1 MNKTAK
7 ISCGQLQT
15 LLLICRIFT
24 LMTFVPLI
32 SDGYSFS
39 ARLIAAVIST
49 LIQAVVIVPII
60 LLNKAYHGKTV
71 TSIIAEKSR
80 FWGYAASAAYLVFFL
95 AYSTLAVLN
104 FSRFLRQRFF
114 PEENSILML
123 FILLAV
129 CVYCAHCGI
138 EGLARSSLIVLAIFL
153 IMLVI
158 ISVSSAADFDMVN
171 FYTYGYEN
179 NLFSAV
185 IEDIARNSEIT
196 AAAFLIKNLKSRCK
210 CGLFGLLASKLALIE
225 LVTMLIICV
234 LGDYARLTD
243 YPFMS
248 VGSFSGTNLFQR
260 NDALYLIV
268 WTITSVI
275 AISLFIHI
283 SCGLIH
289 ELIPALP
296 CGNSAAALIVFAAA
310 SAVIIIGKD
319 TSDINI
325 FGVSAAAVI
334 VFTGVIPLIVYLMR
348 GKKKNEKKA

>member
-7 ISCGQLQT
+7 ISCGQLLA

-39 ARLIAAVIST
+39 ARLIAAVISVI
-49 LIQAVVIVPII
+49 IQGIVIVPVI
-60 LLNKAYHGKTV
+60 LLNKAYPGKTV
-71 TSIIAEKSR
+71 TSLISEKSR

-104 FSRFLRQRFF
+104 FTRFLRQRFF

-138 EGLARSSLIVLAIFL
+138 EGLARSSLFVLAIFL
-153 IMLVI
+153 IMLVL
-158 ISVSSAADFDMVN
+158 ISVSSASDFQMVN

-185 IEDIARNSEIT
+185 VEDIARNSEIT
-196 AAAFLIKNLKSRCK
+196 AAAFLIKNLKDRCK
-210 CGLFGLLASKLALIE
+210 CSLYGLLASKLAIIE
-225 LVTMLIICV
+225 LVTMLIISV
-234 LGDYARLTD
+234 LGDYAHLTD

-248 VGSFSGTNLFQR
+248 VGSFSGTHLFQR
-260 NDALYLIV
+260 NDSLYLII

-289 ELIPALP
+289 ELVPTMRY
-296 CGNSAAALIVFAAA
+296 GSSAAALIVFAAA
-310 SAVIIIGKD
+310 SAVNIMGKD
-319 TSDINI
+319 TSDINN
-325 FGVSAAAVI
+325 FAFAAAAVI
-334 VFTGVIPLIVYLMR
+334 IFTGIIPLIVYLMR
-348 GKKKNEKKA
+348 GKKKNEKNS